1 MTAVFTASSSPCQ
14 SPLLTVA
21 LSQRA
26 ASRATGSPHS
36 APPEQT
42 ANNVTDTTVSGHI
55 VETLSQQP
63 FCLRQDR
70 LGFILLLFFK
80 LQEVLEPEVKPECE
94 E

>member
-1 MTAVFTASSSPCQ
+1 MTVFTASSSPCQ

-42 ANNVTDTTVSGHI
+42 ANSVTDTTVSGHI